1 LLICTPL
8 IDLLLA
14 ILTVIDLRNGAT
26 ASFMHGL
33 AAVYIGI
40 SIAFGHRMIK
50 WADDRFA
57 YRFAGGPAPKRP
69 PKYGAA
75 HARHE
80 RQMWYLHLLAWTIGS
95 LILYGMILIVDDAD
109 RTMSLYGMII
119 RWGIVL
125 LIDFIWSFSY
135 TFWPRKE
142 KV

>member
-1 LLICTPL
+1 
-8 IDLLLA
+8 
-14 ILTVIDLRNGAT
+14 
-26 ASFMHGL
+26 
-33 AAVYIGI
+33 
-40 SIAFGHRMIK
+40 MIK

-69 PKYGAA
+69 PKYGIE

-80 RQMWYLHLLAWTIGS
+80 RHMWYLHLLAWTIGS
-95 LILYGMILIVDDAD
+95 LILYGMILLVGDAD